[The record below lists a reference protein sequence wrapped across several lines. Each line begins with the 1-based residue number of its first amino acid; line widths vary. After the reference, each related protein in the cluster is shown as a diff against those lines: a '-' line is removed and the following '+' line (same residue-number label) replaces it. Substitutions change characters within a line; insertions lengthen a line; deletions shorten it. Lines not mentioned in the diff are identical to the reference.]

1 MSNIEEILIK
11 LSEANNIKG
20 PSFKDTLKEAVL
32 FLAQNDY
39 YSIMSELLLLQNEYL
54 LVPFTSRKTGKTEP
68 GMPSNV
74 YAMLL
79 MGIIYYFSD
88 PKNRMEDPDFNN
100 NLIAIQTLLKG
111 LEGEAI
117 TGLIYLITKEDFENL
132 QQGRRVNIYTAR
144 DFDIKNKIVNM
155 AFIEVKQDDGSLYKK
170 HCAIIN
176 DRTNKSIV
184 NIINPVFPKSDIATN
199 FVWYKSI
206 YFISNTTVNDLLDSV
221 LKSGGKR
228 KTRSKQKSLKKRKTR
243 TKHKSLKKSGGKRKT
258 RTKQK
263 SLKKRKLV

>member
-1 MSNIEEILIK
+1 MSNIEEILSK
-11 LSEANNIKG
+11 LSEANKIKG

-39 YSIMSELLLLQNEYL
+39 YSIMSEILLLQNEYL
-54 LVPFTSRKTGKTEP
+54 LVPVTNRKTGKTEP
-68 GMPSNV
+68 GMPSDV
-74 YAMLL
+74 YTMLL

-88 PKNRMEDPDFNN
+88 PKNKIANKIADPDFDN

-111 LEGEAI
+111 LEENAI
-117 TGLIYLITKEDFENL
+117 TGLIYLITEEDFKNL
-132 QQGRRVNIYTAR
+132 QQSSRVNIYTTR

-155 AFIEVKQDDGSLYKK
+155 AFIEVKQHDGSVYKK

-184 NIINPVFPKSDIATN
+184 NIIKPVFPKNDIATN
-199 FVWYKSI
+199 FVWGKSI
-206 YFISNTTVNDLLDSV
+206 YFISNTTVNDVLNRV

-228 KTRSKQKSLKKRKTR
+228 KTR
-243 TKHKSLKKSGGKRKT
+243 TKHKSFKKSGGKRKT
-258 RTKQK
+258 RTKHK
-263 SLKKRKLV
+263 SFKKRKIV